1 MNKTRLEAFSDAV
14 IAIIITIMV
23 LEMKVPHGNDFG
35 AISELLPVFIS
46 YILSFI
52 YIATYWNNHHH
63 LLQAST
69 AVNGMTLWANM
80 HLLFWISLIPFTTAW
95 MGENYFSSIPVALY
109 GFVLFMTGFAYY
121 MLSNTLIRQHSENSI
136 LADSLGRNQ
145 KGKISVVVY
154 FLAIPLA
161 FFIPWGAIALYVL
174 VLIYWFIP
182 EREIEKGI
190 AERSNEA
197 KAKA

>member
-1 MNKTRLEAFSDAV
+1 MNKSRLEAFSDAV

-23 LEMKVPHGNDFG
+23 LEMKVPHGNDFE
-35 AISELLPVFIS
+35 ALSALLPIFIS

-63 LLQAST
+63 LLQASIV
-69 AVNGMTLWANM
+69 VNGTTLWANM

-95 MGENYFSSIPVALY
+95 MGENYFSSLPVALY
-109 GFVLFMTGFAYY
+109 GVVLFMAGFAYY
-121 MLSNTLIRQHSENSI
+121 ILSNTLVRQHGENSV

-145 KGKISVVVY
+145 KGKISVIIY

-161 FFIPWGAIALYVL
+161 FFVPWGAIALYVL

-182 EREIEKGI
+182 ERGIEKGI
-190 AERSNEA
+190 AERLDEPKS
-197 KAKA
+197 